1 MKNTI
6 KKVLPLVFVVFA
18 GIVGGILRGMELTLC
33 YDDTTG
39 LYTSG
44 PVTYFLLGLSTVIAV
59 LCLLLALMKIGTDG
73 LIPYFIAVVCLV
85 RCSVCLPASSWR
97 RPD

>member
-44 PVTYFLLGLSTVIAV
+44 PVT
-59 LCLLLALMKIGTDG
+59 
-73 LIPYFIAVVCLV
+73 
-85 RCSVCLPASSWR
+85 
-97 RPD
+97 